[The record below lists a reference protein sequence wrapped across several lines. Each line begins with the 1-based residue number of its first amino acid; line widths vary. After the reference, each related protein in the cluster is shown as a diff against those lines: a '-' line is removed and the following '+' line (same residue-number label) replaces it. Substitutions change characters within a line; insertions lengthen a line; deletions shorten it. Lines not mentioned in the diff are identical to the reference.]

1 MPIFEGVYVLQ
12 DLDVPDAKRI
22 LEVES
27 LFEGKVD
34 FEKEYGHGK
43 FAVSDLLWCSSM
55 MFSNIAQKIGSK
67 RLFLFT
73 CEDSPHQGD
82 QAAQLAAKT
91 KAKDLADLGIEVEL
105 FNMNKPKERFN
116 IERFYAVSAPS
127 SSNKPRA
134 LLPFFPGGGFRLIV
148 LPAGHHLLRF
158 GRNPRCLPRLI
169 RENGRASGARA
180 QEGVQKA
187 YPGPATLSHLREH
200 LAGCTIVR
208 VMLFGFPCFSSLTPP
223 CLSYNL
229 MMETKKGAPVNLD
242 GQSNNPVKT
251 ITKYTTVG
259 SFFFFFLFFLLL
271 LLLFTLF
278 FFSYFPP
285 V

>member
-1 MPIFEGVYVLQ
+1 VLQ

-134 LLPFFPGGGFRLIV
+134 LLPFFPGGGLQTDCVARRTSSPSIRTKSPMLTQTHQREWASFWSAC
-148 LPAGHHLLRF
+148 AGRSSKSVPWSGYLF
-158 GRNPRCLPRLI
+158 TSPRTPRWVYDC
-169 RENGRASGARA
+169 E
-180 QEGVQKA
+180 
-187 YPGPATLSHLREH
+187 SHVVW
-200 LAGCTIVR
+200 I
-208 VMLFGFPCFSSLTPP
+208 S
-223 CLSYNL
+223 
-229 MMETKKGAPVNLD
+229 
-242 GQSNNPVKT
+242 
-251 ITKYTTVG
+251 
-259 SFFFFFLFFLLL
+259 LFFL
-271 LLLFTLF
+271 
-278 FFSYFPP
+278 SHPP
-285 V
+285 LPQL